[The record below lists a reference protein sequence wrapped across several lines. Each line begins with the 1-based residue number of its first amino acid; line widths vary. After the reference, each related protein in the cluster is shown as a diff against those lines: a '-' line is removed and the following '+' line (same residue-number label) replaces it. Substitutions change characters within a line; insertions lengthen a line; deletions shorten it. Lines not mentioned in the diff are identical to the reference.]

1 MKTKLISSTEAQ
13 NNFGRILDDV
23 VQYGTR
29 YVIRRR
35 TSSQAVILSIADFER
50 ILAANDT
57 DRGKLE
63 KLIRELSPNYA
74 IGQSIEEA

>member
-23 VQYGTR
+23 VQFGTR

-35 TSSQAVILSIADFER
+35 KSSQAIIISMADFER
-50 ILAANDT
+50 ILAASDA

-63 KLIRELSPNYA
+63 KLIRELSPNYT
-74 IGQSIEEA
+74 IGEAVEE

>member
-29 YVIRRR
+29 YVIQRRN
-35 TSSQAVILSIADFER
+35 SSQAIILSIADFER
-50 ILAANDT
+50 ILAASDT
-57 DRGKLE
+57 DRSKLE
-63 KLIRELSPNYA
+63 KLIKELSPNYA
-74 IGQSIEEA
+74 IGQSVEGD